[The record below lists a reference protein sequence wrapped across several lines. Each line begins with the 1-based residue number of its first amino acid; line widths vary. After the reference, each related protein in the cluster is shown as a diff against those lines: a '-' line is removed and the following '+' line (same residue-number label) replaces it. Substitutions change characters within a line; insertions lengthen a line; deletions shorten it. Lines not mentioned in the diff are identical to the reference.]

1 MLDFRGCG
9 ATYVGEACS
18 WQAAMTGIEIFA
30 FIALPLLIAAGGVAV
45 AYFYDSGRPRH
56 LHPGE

>member
-9 ATYVGEACS
+9 ATYVSKVRPQE
-18 WQAAMTGIEIFA
+18 AAMTGIEIFA
-30 FIALPLLIAAGGVAV
+30 FIALPLLIAAGGAAV
-45 AYFYDSGRPRH
+45 AYFYDSGDHH

>member
-1 MLDFRGCG
+1 
-9 ATYVGEACS
+9 
-18 WQAAMTGIEIFA
+18 MTGIEIFA